1 MASPVAALAQTYD
14 RGLLWRVSQAETPAS
29 YLYGT
34 MHLADPRLLALPP
47 AAEAA
52 FDRARIFVLESGSPE
67 MREISVGIQD
77 LDFFEIA
84 DGEVEEGDLII
95 VGPADDAR

>member
-1 MASPVAALAQTYD
+1 MGIPPDSPPALDPAFSNAALI
-14 RGLLWRVSQAETPAS
+14 
-29 YLYGT
+29 
-34 MHLADPRLLALPP
+34 ADMPP